1 MSVIANKGKVIIPA
15 ANPIYKVYTALLN
28 QSGTNPPVATILE
41 NGIGAIEWVYDSPG
55 MYRGILLG
63 AFPENKTYP
72 VIHFNGQLDAE
83 IPVPNMAFHRIDD
96 DQLWLSVHLAS
107 DFFFNNGLVDTPIEI
122 RVYP

>member
-41 NGIGAIEWVYDSPG
+41 NGIGEIQWEYDSQG

-63 AFPENKTYP
+63 AFPENKTFLL
-72 VIHFNGQLDAE
+72 VTNNGLFDQEA
-83 IPVPNMAFHRIDD
+83 PVPNISFFRIDD
-96 DQLWLSVHLAS
+96 DQLWLSTTLFLDS
-107 DFFFNNGLVDTPIEI
+107 FINNILIDTPIEI

>member
-28 QSGTNPPVATILE
+28 QSGTNAPVATILE

-55 MYRGILLG
+55 IYRGILLG

-72 VIHFNGQLDAE
+72 VIHFNGQYDAE
-83 IPVPNMAFHRIDD
+83 IRVPNITFHRIDD
-96 DQLWLSVHLAS
+96 DQLWLSFHMVETS
-107 DFFFNNGLVDTPIEI
+107 FVNSGLVDTPLEI

>member
-28 QSGTNPPVATILE
+28 QSGANPPVATILE
-41 NGIGAIEWVYDSPG
+41 NGIGEIQWEYDSEG

-63 AFPENKTYP
+63 AFPENKTFLLIQY
-72 VIHFNGQLDAE
+72 NGQYNTE
-83 IPVPNMAFHRIDD
+83 IAVPNISFFRIDD
-96 DQLWLSVHLAS
+96 DQLWLSVYPDAYT
-107 DFFFNNGLVDTPIEI
+107 DGVLVNTPIEI